1 MRSTARRTALFLS
14 PSIRMSVQRLH
25 DFPALPE
32 SCSSTEG
39 TIMTQSQF
47 SQTTRQNLADVIIDA
62 KIRKNLTFEQINE
75 GTGLSLAFVTAALLG
90 QHPLPADAAKVV
102 ADKLDLDEGAIR
114 LLQSIPVRGSIP
126 GGVPTDP
133 TIYRF
138 YEMVQIYGSTLKA
151 LVHEKFG
158 DGIIS
163 AINFKLDIKK
173 VDDPEGGSR
182 AVITLDGKY
191 LPTKPF

>member
-1 MRSTARRTALFLS
+1 M
-14 PSIRMSVQRLH
+14 
-25 DFPALPE
+25 
-32 SCSSTEG
+32 
-39 TIMTQSQF
+39 TIQSQY
-47 SQTTRQNLADVIIDA
+47 SQVTRQTLTDAIIDA
-62 KIRKNLTFEQINE
+62 KARKDLSFEQINE
-75 GTGLSLAFVTAALLG
+75 GTGLSIAFVTAALLG
-90 QHPLPADAAKVV
+90 QHPLPAHAAKVV
-102 ADKLDLDEGAIR
+102 ADRLELGDDAAR
-114 LLQSIPVRGSIP
+114 LLQTIPLRGSIP
-126 GGVPTDP
+126 GGVPSDP

-151 LVHEKFG
+151 LVHEQFG

-173 VDDPEGGSR
+173 VEDPEGGHR

>member
-1 MRSTARRTALFLS
+1 
-14 PSIRMSVQRLH
+14 
-25 DFPALPE
+25 
-32 SCSSTEG
+32 
-39 TIMTQSQF
+39 MTQSQY
-47 SQTTRQNLADVIIDA
+47 SQDSRLALTDTIIDA
-62 KIRKNLTFEQINE
+62 KARKGLTFQQLTE
-75 GTGLSLAFVTAALLG
+75 GTGLSIAFLTAALLG

-102 ADKLDLDEGAIR
+102 AERLDLSDEQAR
-114 LLQSIPVRGSIP
+114 LLRTIPLRGSIP

-138 YEMVQIYGSTLKA
+138 YEMVQIYGTTLKA
-151 LVHEKFG
+151 LVHEQFG

-173 VDDPEGGSR
+173 VPDPDGGER

-191 LPTKPF
+191 LPTRPF

>member
-1 MRSTARRTALFLS
+1 MTRSIT
-14 PSIRMSVQRLH
+14 
-25 DFPALPE
+25 
-32 SCSSTEG
+32 
-39 TIMTQSQF
+39 MTQSQY
-47 SQTTRQNLADVIIDA
+47 SQAPRQALTDAIMDA
-62 KIRKNLTFEQINE
+62 KVRKDLTFEQINE
-75 GTGLSLAFVTAALLG
+75 GTGLGLAFVTAALLG
-90 QHPLPADAAKVV
+90 QHPLPASAAKVV
-102 ADKLDLDEGAIR
+102 GEKLGLDEGGIR
-114 LLQSIPVRGSIP
+114 LLQTIPVRGSIP

-163 AINFKLDIKK
+163 AINFRLDMKK

>member
-1 MRSTARRTALFLS
+1 
-14 PSIRMSVQRLH
+14 
-25 DFPALPE
+25 
-32 SCSSTEG
+32 
-39 TIMTQSQF
+39 MTQSQY
-47 SQTTRQNLADVIIDA
+47 RQAPREALTDVIIDA
-62 KIRKNLTFEQINE
+62 KARKNLTFAELTE
-75 GTGLSLAFVTAALLG
+75 GTGLSLAYVTAALLG
-90 QHPLPADAAKVV
+90 QHALPADAAKVV
-102 ADKLDLDEGAIR
+102 GKHLDLDADAVR
-114 LLQSIPVRGSIP
+114 LLQTIPVRGSIP

-151 LVHEKFG
+151 LVHEQFG

-173 VDDPEGGSR
+173 VQDPDGGER

>member
-1 MRSTARRTALFLS
+1 M
-14 PSIRMSVQRLH
+14 I
-25 DFPALPE
+25 
-32 SCSSTEG
+32 
-39 TIMTQSQF
+39 QSQI
-47 SQTTRQNLADVIIDA
+47 SQAARQALTETILDA
-62 KIRKNLTFEQINE
+62 KARKDLSFAGLTD
-75 GTGLSLAFVTAALLG
+75 GTGLSEAFVTAALLG

-102 ADKLDLDEGAIR
+102 GDKLGLDADAVR
-114 LLQSIPVRGSIP
+114 LLQAIPLRGSIDDR
-126 GGVPTDP
+126 VPTDP
-133 TIYRF
+133 TMYRF
-138 YEMVQIYGSTLKA
+138 YEMLQVYGTTLKA

-163 AINFKLDIKK
+163 AINFKLDVKK

>member
-1 MRSTARRTALFLS
+1 
-14 PSIRMSVQRLH
+14 
-25 DFPALPE
+25 
-32 SCSSTEG
+32 
-39 TIMTQSQF
+39 MTQSL
-47 SQTTRQNLADVIIDA
+47 SNASPREALTDA
-62 KIRKNLTFEQINE
+62 IMAAKNLKNLSFEEINQ

-90 QHPLPADAAKVV
+90 QHPLPEQAARTV
-102 ADKLDLDEGAIR
+102 AAKLDLDEDAVR
-114 LLQSIPVRGSIP
+114 LLQTIPLRGCIP

-151 LVHEKFG
+151 LVHEQFG

-173 VDDPEGGSR
+173 VVDPEGGER

>member
-1 MRSTARRTALFLS
+1 
-14 PSIRMSVQRLH
+14 MSN
-25 DFPALPE
+25 
-32 SCSSTEG
+32 
-39 TIMTQSQF
+39 IMTQSNH
-47 SQTTRQNLADVIIDA
+47 SQTTRESLTDVIMEA
-62 KIRKNLTFEQINE
+62 KFRKNLTFEQINE
-75 GTGLSLAFVTAALLG
+75 GTGLSVAFVTAALLG
-90 QHPLPADAAKVV
+90 QHPLPESAAKVV
-102 ADKLDLDEGAIR
+102 AAKLDLSEDAVR
-114 LLQSIPVRGSIP
+114 QLQTIPVRGSIP

-138 YEMVQIYGSTLKA
+138 YEMVQVYGSTLKA